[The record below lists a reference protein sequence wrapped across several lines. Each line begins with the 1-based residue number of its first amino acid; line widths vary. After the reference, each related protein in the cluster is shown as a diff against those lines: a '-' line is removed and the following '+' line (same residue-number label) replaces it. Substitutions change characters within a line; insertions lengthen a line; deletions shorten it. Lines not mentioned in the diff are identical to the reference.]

1 MTREYTDEQITDMQN
16 INLSSSDIAKK
27 YKDLPKS
34 TIRAWRRRNH
44 IFIPRCIDFNAI
56 DINELQEKFNEC
68 KNLELVA
75 QYYGC
80 DRHTLSKWLKKNNID
95 IGLKEKIPQD
105 IIDKVLLEYNYA
117 SAVSVAKK
125 YHLTQS
131 AVSGIWYRYGLR
143 GKVPRIYNMYNEDF
157 FSTQSR
163 DMAYFCG
170 LISSDGCIYTS
181 KDTRS
186 DMVSI
191 TLQKNDEY
199 ILQKLLDKLKSDKP
213 ILHVKYKK
221 TGRCYSNLEISSQK
235 ICDNFKKLGINNRKT
250 YGNSIAKIDDKY
262 MFDFIRGYIDG
273 DGTISENGNIS
284 IVGYMSNMEK
294 IQNFLNKFNILSNII
309 VDKRTYRK
317 NDFDDNF
324 VTLCFS
330 NKTSSYCLAKMLYYN
345 VDSLYLIRKK
355 NNADKIIQQ
364 IEESNNVRDKQ
375 IVIYYKNAVLRLRD
389 AMS

>member
-1 MTREYTDEQITDMQN
+1 MVQIW
-16 INLSSSDIAKK
+16 IARK
-27 YKDLPKS
+27 
-34 TIRAWRRRNH
+34 A
-44 IFIPRCIDFNAI
+44 
-56 DINELQEKFNEC
+56 
-68 KNLELVA
+68 
-75 QYYGC
+75 
-80 DRHTLSKWLKKNNID
+80 
-95 IGLKEKIPQD
+95 
-105 IIDKVLLEYNYA
+105 
-117 SAVSVAKK
+117 
-125 YHLTQS
+125 
-131 AVSGIWYRYGLR
+131 
-143 GKVPRIYNMYNEDF
+143 PRIYNMYNEDF

-186 DMVSI
+186 DIVSI
-191 TLQKNDEY
+191 TLQENDGY
-199 ILQKLLDKLKSDKP
+199 ILQKLLDKLESDKP
-213 ILHVKYKK
+213 VLCVRYKK
-221 TGRCYSNLEISSQK
+221 TEKYYSHLQISSQK
-235 ICDNFKKLGINNRKT
+235 ICDNLNKLGINNRKT

-284 IVGYMSNMEK
+284 IVGYISNMKK
-294 IQNFLNKFNILSNII
+294 IQDFLNKFNILSSII

-330 NKTSSYCLAKMLYYN
+330 NKTSSYCLVKMLYYN
-345 VDSLYLIRKK
+345 VDGLYLTRKK
-355 NNADKIIQQ
+355 DNADKIIQK
-364 IEESNNVRDKQ
+364 IEESDNVRDKQ